1 VPDQGQEDGLEG
13 VLAVGL
19 GGHNAPANA
28 PHQRGIAFEQLLEG
42 GGVAPAGETRQQFRI
57 RCLRA
62 RPAQGATT
70 GDQREQRCGRH
81 HFCVPKAK
89 T

>member
-1 VPDQGQEDGLEG
+1 MADQGQEDGLES

-19 GGHNAPANA
+19 GGCDAPANA

-42 GGVAPAGETRQQFRI
+42 GGVAPAGETRQQFGI
-57 RCLRA
+57 RRLRT
-62 RPAQGATT
+62 RPAQDATA

-81 HFCVPKAK
+81 DCFVPKAK